1 MKKITDSQLLLL
13 TALASVLTAVLLI
26 SIKLVA
32 WYLSGSVAML
42 ASLVD
47 SLMDA
52 AASLVNLLAIRY
64 SLVPADSEHRFG
76 HGKAEALAGLG
87 QAVLITL
94 SAMFLLNESVGRL
107 LSPQPMQ
114 ATTLAVGVMIGS
126 TVITLLLL
134 RLQHYTVKRTGSTA
148 VEADSL
154 HYLSDVAMNGGILL
168 ALLGAA
174 YGWLWL
180 DGLAGFLIGLYVLRA
195 AWQVGNQSAQ
205 LLLDREMSADVRHV
219 IAGIVAEHPL
229 ALGFH
234 QLRTR
239 ESGRTCF
246 IQMHVDMDENLTL
259 RDAHALVDSIEKR
272 IHEYFPDADVLIHQD
287 PVKVAPTV
295 PVQDQPPYE

>member
-1 MKKITDSQLLLL
+1 MKKMSDARLMLL
-13 TALASVLTAVLLI
+13 AGLASVLTAVVLI
-26 SIKLVA
+26 SVKLVA

-52 AASLVNLLAIRY
+52 AASLVNLFAIRY

-107 LSPQPMQ
+107 LSPQPLQ
-114 ATTLAVGVMIGS
+114 ATTLAVGVMLFSI
-126 TVITLLLL
+126 VVTLMLL
-134 RLQHYTVKRTGSTA
+134 RLQSYTVRRTGSTA

-174 YGWLWL
+174 YGWMWL
-180 DGLAGFLIGLYVLRA
+180 DGLAGLLIGLYVLRA
-195 AWQVGNQSAQ
+195 AWQVGNQSVQ
-205 LLLDREMSADVRHV
+205 LLLDREMSADVRHI
-219 IAGIVAEHPL
+219 IAGIVAEHPQ

-239 ESGRTCF
+239 QSGRTCF

-259 RDAHALVDSIEKR
+259 RDAHTLVDSIERR
-272 IHEYFPDADVLIHQD
+272 IQEQFPDADVLIHQD
-287 PVKVAPTV
+287 PVKVAPRV
-295 PVQDQPPYE
+295 PV

>member
-1 MKKITDSQLLLL
+1 MKKLTDSQLMLL
-13 TALASVLTAVLLI
+13 TGIASVLTAVLLI

-87 QAVLITL
+87 QAALITL
-94 SAMFLLNESVGRL
+94 SAVFLLNESVGRL
-107 LSPQPMQ
+107 LSPQPVQ
-114 ATTLAVGVMIGS
+114 ATTLAVGVMVASII
-126 TVITLLLL
+126 ITLLLL
-134 RLQHYTVKRTGSTA
+134 RLQRYTIKRTGSTA

-168 ALLGAA
+168 ALAGTA

-195 AWQVGNQSAQ
+195 AWQVGNQSVQ

-219 IAGIVAEHPL
+219 IASIVAEHPL

-239 ESGRTCF
+239 QSGRTCF

-259 RDAHALVDSIEKR
+259 RDAHALVDSIERR
-272 IHEYFPDADVLIHQD
+272 IQEHFPDADVLIHQD
-287 PVKVAPTV
+287 PVRVAPTV
-295 PVQDQPPYE
+295 SVQDQVPYE

>member
-1 MKKITDSQLLLL
+1 MKNISDSRLMLL
-13 TALASVLTAVLLI
+13 TGVASVLTAVLLI
-26 SIKLVA
+26 SVKLVA
-32 WYLSGSVAML
+32 WYLSDSVAML

-64 SLVPADSEHRFG
+64 SLVPADAEHRFG

-94 SAMFLLNESVGRL
+94 SALFLLNESVGRL
-107 LSPQPMQ
+107 LSPQPLE
-114 ATTLAVGVMIGS
+114 ATTLAVGVMVFSI
-126 TVITLLLL
+126 VVTLALL
-134 RLQHYTVKRTGSTA
+134 RLQSYTVKRTGSTA

-154 HYLSDVAMNGGILL
+154 HYLSDLAMNGAILL
-168 ALLGAA
+168 ALIGASF
-174 YGWLWL
+174 GLLWL
-180 DGLAGFLIGLYVLRA
+180 DGLAGMLIGLYVLRA
-195 AWQVGNQSAQ
+195 AWQVGHHSSQ

-219 IAGIVAEHPL
+219 IASIVAEHPL

-259 RDAHALVDSIEKR
+259 RDAHELVDSIERR
-272 IHEYFPDADVLIHQD
+272 IHEHFPEADVLIHQD
-287 PVKVAPTV
+287 PVKVSPKV
-295 PVQDQPPYE
+295 PLQGPL

>member
-1 MKKITDSQLLLL
+1 MKNLSDSRLMLL
-13 TALASVLTAVLLI
+13 TGVASVLTAVLLI
-26 SIKLVA
+26 SVKLVA
-32 WYLSGSVAML
+32 WYLSDSVAML

-64 SLVPADSEHRFG
+64 SLVPADAEHRFG

-94 SAMFLLNESVGRL
+94 SALFLLNESVGRL
-107 LSPQPMQ
+107 LSPQPLE
-114 ATTLAVGVMIGS
+114 ATTLAVGVMVFSI
-126 TVITLLLL
+126 VVTLALL
-134 RLQHYTVKRTGSTA
+134 RLQSYTVKRTGSTA

-154 HYLSDVAMNGGILL
+154 HYLSDLAMNGGILL
-168 ALLGAA
+168 ALIGASF
-174 YGWLWL
+174 GLLWL
-180 DGLAGFLIGLYVLRA
+180 DGLAGVLIGLYVLRA
-195 AWQVGNQSAQ
+195 AWQVGHHSSQ
-205 LLLDREMSADVRHV
+205 LLLDREMSADVRQV
-219 IAGIVAEHPL
+219 IASIVAEHPL

-259 RDAHALVDSIEKR
+259 RDAHDLVESIERR
-272 IHEYFPDADVLIHQD
+272 IHEHFPEADVLIHQD
-287 PVKVAPTV
+287 PVRVSPKVPLQG
-295 PVQDQPPYE
+295 PL

>member
-1 MKKITDSQLLLL
+1 MKKMSDARLMLL
-13 TALASVLTAVLLI
+13 TGVASVLTAVVLI
-26 SIKLVA
+26 SVKLVA

-107 LSPQPMQ
+107 LSPQPIQ
-114 ATTLAVGVMIGS
+114 ATTLAVGVMLFSIA
-126 TVITLLLL
+126 VTLLLL
-134 RLQHYTVKRTGSTA
+134 RLQYYTVRRTGSTA

-180 DGLAGFLIGLYVLRA
+180 DGLAGLLIGLYVLRA
-195 AWQVGNQSAQ
+195 AWQVGNQSVQ
-205 LLLDREMSADVRHV
+205 LLLDREMSADVRHI
-219 IAGIVAEHPL
+219 IAGIVAEHPQ

-259 RDAHALVDSIEKR
+259 REAHALVDSIEQR
-272 IHEYFPDADVLIHQD
+272 IQEQFPDADVLIHQD
-287 PVKVAPTV
+287 PVKMAPKV
-295 PVQDQPPYE
+295 PLL

>member
-1 MKKITDSQLLLL
+1 MKTISDSRLMML
-13 TALASVLTAVLLI
+13 TGVASVLTAVLLI
-26 SIKLVA
+26 SVKLVA
-32 WYLSGSVAML
+32 WYLSDSVAML

-52 AASLVNLLAIRY
+52 AASFVNLLAIRY
-64 SLVPADSEHRFG
+64 SLIPADAEHRFG

-94 SAMFLLNESVGRL
+94 SALFLLTESASRL
-107 LSPQPMQ
+107 MSPQPLE
-114 ATTLAVGVMIGS
+114 ATTLAVGVMIFS
-126 TVITLLLL
+126 IVVTLGLL

-154 HYLSDVAMNGGILL
+154 HYLSDLAMNAGILL
-168 ALLGAA
+168 ALVGASF
-174 YGWLWL
+174 GLLWL
-180 DGLAGFLIGLYVLRA
+180 DGLAGLLIGLYVLRA
-195 AWQVGNQSAQ
+195 AWQVGSQSSQ
-205 LLLDREMSADVRHV
+205 LLLDREMSADVRQV
-219 IAGIVAEHPL
+219 IASIVAEHPL

-259 RDAHALVDSIEKR
+259 RDAHALVDSIERR
-272 IHEYFPDADVLIHQD
+272 IHEHFPEADVLIHQD
-287 PVKVAPTV
+287 PVKVSPKV
-295 PVQDQPPYE
+295 PL

>member
-1 MKKITDSQLLLL
+1 MKKMSDARLMLL
-13 TALASVLTAVLLI
+13 TGVASVLTAVVLI
-26 SIKLVA
+26 SVKLVA

-107 LSPQPMQ
+107 LSPQPIQ
-114 ATTLAVGVMIGS
+114 ATTLAVGVMLFSIA
-126 TVITLLLL
+126 VTLLLL
-134 RLQHYTVKRTGSTA
+134 RLQYYTVRRTGSTA

-180 DGLAGFLIGLYVLRA
+180 DGLAGLLIGLYVLRA
-195 AWQVGNQSAQ
+195 AWQVGNQSVQ
-205 LLLDREMSADVRHV
+205 LLLDREMSADVRHI
-219 IAGIVAEHPL
+219 IAGIVAEHPQ

-259 RDAHALVDSIEKR
+259 REAHALVDSIEQR
-272 IHEYFPDADVLIHQD
+272 IQQHFPEADVLIHQD
-287 PVKVAPTV
+287 PVKMAPKV
-295 PVQDQPPYE
+295 PLL

>member
-1 MKKITDSQLLLL
+1 MKKISDSQLMLL
-13 TALASVLTAVLLI
+13 TGVASVLTAVLLI

-52 AASLVNLLAIRY
+52 AASMVNLLAIRY

-107 LSPQPMQ
+107 LSPQPVQ
-114 ATTLAVGVMIGS
+114 ATTLAVGVMVASII
-126 TVITLLLL
+126 ITLLLL
-134 RLQHYTVKRTGSTA
+134 RLQYYTVKRTGSTA

-195 AWQVGNQSAQ
+195 AWQVGHQSVQ

-219 IAGIVAEHPL
+219 IANIVAEHPL

-272 IHEYFPDADVLIHQD
+272 IHEHFPDADVLIHQD